1 MLHYFP
7 LEHIPNRYTTHLDRD
22 IRKYLD
28 KNGIEYI
35 YYEPKTPDE
44 KDNSVSNGCFLNA
57 VDTVYRQMYQMTQFL
72 ANYAAGKVN
81 DGDILFF
88 SDLWNFQ
95 VPAFRYLEFFMKK
108 KLDIR
113 GIMWAGAFTDADLV
127 HNLERTYHGF
137 EETILD
143 ICSKVYVG
151 TQDFKEDIIRKRY
164 VDPSKIVVSKAPL
177 DFEGLDKFKG
187 STKEPNLVVFNG
199 RHSPEKH
206 VEMFK
211 MLQKFRPQ
219 YKYIDTVG
227 EGLNRDQYYE
237 AMAKA
242 KVVISFADEET
253 FGFGMQEG
261 TYLGAVP
268 VVPNKVCYPEEY
280 GKKHC
285 FNDFFEAVELVDAAI
300 EGKLKPMETFVKDND
315 EVFKIWFGGCKC

>member
-227 EGLNRDQYYE
+227 EGVNRVELILGRRSGTGKIENPVELHLRHTTNYVFTNESEVCTLSKTVQVSNAAAEQVVLANNARTFVQQTFAKMGTDESRTTRDQ
-237 AMAKA
+237 
-242 KVVISFADEET
+242 
-253 FGFGMQEG
+253 
-261 TYLGAVP
+261 
-268 VVPNKVCYPEEY
+268 N
-280 GKKHC
+280 
-285 FNDFFEAVELVDAAI
+285 
-300 EGKLKPMETFVKDND
+300 
-315 EVFKIWFGGCKC
+315 

>member
-7 LEHIPNRYTTHLDRD
+7 LEHIPNRYTTHLDKD
-22 IRKYLD
+22 ILKYLD

-35 YYEPKTPDE
+35 YYEPKVPSE
-44 KDNSVSNGCFLNA
+44 KDAAVSNGCFLNA
-57 VDTVYRQMYQMTQFL
+57 VDTVYRQMYQMTKFL
-72 ANYAAGKVN
+72 ENYAAGKVK

-95 VPAFRYLEFFMKK
+95 VPAFRYLEFFTKK
-108 KLDIR
+108 KLKVR
-113 GIMWAGAFTDADLV
+113 GILWAGAFTDADLV
-127 HNLERTYHGF
+127 HNMERTYHGF

-143 ICSKVYVG
+143 ICDKIYVG
-151 TQDFKEDIIRKRY
+151 TQDFKDDIIKKRY
-164 VDPSKIVVSKAPL
+164 VDEDKIVVSKAPL

-187 STKEPNLVVFNG
+187 VEKEKDLVVFNG

-206 VEMFK
+206 VEMFR

-227 EGLNRDQYYE
+227 ENLNREEYYN
-237 AMAKA
+237 AMARA

-253 FGFGMQEG
+253 FGFAMQEG

-280 GKKHC
+280 GAEHC
-285 FNDFFEAVELVDAAI
+285 FNDFFEAVDLVDAAI
-300 EGKLKPMETFVKDND
+300 EGKLKPMQTFVTDND
-315 EVFKIWFGGCKC
+315 KVFDIWFKECN

>member
-22 IRKYLD
+22 ILKYLD
-28 KNGIEYI
+28 KKGIQYI
-35 YYEPKTPDE
+35 YYEPKTPAE
-44 KDNSVSNGCFLNA
+44 KDAAVSNGCFLNA
-57 VDTVYRQMYQMTQFL
+57 VDTIYRQMYQMTKFL
-72 ANYAAGKVN
+72 ENYAAGKVK

-108 KLDIR
+108 HLKVR
-113 GIMWAGAFTDADLV
+113 GILWAGAFTDADLV
-127 HNLERTYHGF
+127 HNMERTYHGF

-143 ICSKVYVG
+143 ICDKIYVG
-151 TQDFKEDIIRKRY
+151 TQDFKDDIIRKRY
-164 VDPSKIVVSKAPL
+164 VNPDKIVVSKAPL
-177 DFEGLDKFKG
+177 DFEGLDRFKG
-187 STKEPNLVVFNG
+187 TTKEENLIVFNG

-206 VEMFK
+206 PELFN
-211 MLQKFRPQ
+211 MLQKYRPQ

-227 EGLNRDQYYE
+227 AGLNRDEYYA
-237 AMAKA
+237 AMARA

-261 TYLGAVP
+261 TYLDAVP

-280 GKKHC
+280 GSAHC

-300 EGKLKPMETFVKDND
+300 AGKLKPMRTFVTDND
-315 EVFKIWFGGCKC
+315 EVFDIWFKECK